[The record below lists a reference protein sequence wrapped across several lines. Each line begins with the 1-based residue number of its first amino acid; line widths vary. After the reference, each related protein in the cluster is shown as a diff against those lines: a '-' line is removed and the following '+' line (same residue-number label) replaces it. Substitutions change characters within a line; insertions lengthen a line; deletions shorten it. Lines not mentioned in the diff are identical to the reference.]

1 MDPSDSAVPPPKNSE
16 SRRGL
21 SIGLLIS
28 LGVTISMLL
37 VAATIL
43 VLGWNSARTA
53 LIDTAERTA
62 NDTGQLINARARVL
76 LEPTQSTLRQVS
88 FDPIVDARTLSQR
101 IDRLYVLS
109 EVLTVN
115 PMISAIYV
123 GYDNGEF
130 LLARPLDNAAIR
142 ARFKAPGGANFMVQ
156 ARTRQNNGKILG
168 EYIFFDANSLIEERR
183 AIPEY
188 QFDPRERPWYKTANE
203 TTDSVL
209 SSPYVFF
216 TTQQVGVTLSRLSRS
231 GKSVVGIDMV
241 LDDIS
246 TTLGSLKLSSNSELA
261 LVNDKD
267 EILAYPQMERVLLQ
281 GSNGFTFKKV
291 AEFDS
296 PPLQGLQAAA
306 PAPGKVKFF
315 DVAGV
320 ETLGIKLPFDIW
332 AGSEMHLLITA
343 PVEDLLGDLPQKR
356 RSILWTIA
364 VLLAILLPLGWWAG
378 SRIGHSLDSLGA
390 LAKRIGHFDF
400 SGQETRDS
408 RIREVNNLNGVMLG
422 MSNTIQSF
430 LQLSHRMAVEPDMEK
445 MLHAVLRQLVSAT
458 RCSDAAVF
466 LWNADEHRMQL
477 HTLVGDEKSK
487 FEESFAYSPQQQPR
501 VGSHAIQNGEL
512 QLELELRGRNG
523 HLQGMLVLI
532 HPVDSAHAESA
543 FREFASQL
551 SGSLAVSIETRQL
564 IEAQKNLLD
573 AVIRLM
579 ADAID
584 AKSPYTGG
592 HCERGPELATMLVDR
607 LAAENQGRYA
617 DFHMTDD
624 ERYEFYLGAWLHDCG
639 KVTSPEHIVDKATK
653 LEVIYNRI
661 HEVRM
666 RFEVLWR
673 DAEIA
678 HLQRVAAGEPADI
691 SLASRDARHQQ
702 LRDDFAFVAECNVG
716 GEFMADAALERLK
729 TIASQTWQRHFDDSL
744 GLASEEARRLTTSRA
759 EQPSLPASEY
769 LLADRD
775 DHVVAWEG
783 KRPPVQKGDPAN
795 IYGFDMKLPKNKQNM
810 GELYNLSIRRGTLTE
825 EDRFKIN
832 DHIVQTYIMLRELPW
847 PQTLKRVPEIAAT
860 HHEKMDGKG
869 YPRGLGAE
877 QLTLIDRVMALAD
890 IFEALTAADRPY
902 KSPKNLTES
911 LRIMAFMC
919 KDQHLDVDLFRY
931 FLHSR
936 LWQDYA
942 QRFMNADQIDAVDIA
957 AIEKLLPTASQSE
970 AVPA

>member
-1 MDPSDSAVPPPKNSE
+1 MNRSSTTGSQPQTAE
-16 SRRGL
+16 LRRGFP
-21 SIGLLIS
+21 IGLLIS
-28 LGVTISMLL
+28 LGVIVSMLL

-43 VLGWNSARTA
+43 VLGWNSARSA

-62 NDTGQLINARARVL
+62 NDTSQLINARARVL
-76 LEPTQSTLRQVS
+76 LEPTQSTLRQIS
-88 FDPIVDARTLSQR
+88 FDPIVHARTLPQR
-101 IDRLYVLS
+101 IERIYVLS

-130 LLARPLDNAAIR
+130 LLARPLDTASVR

-156 ARTRQNNGKILG
+156 ARTRQANGKVVG
-168 EYIFFDANSLIEERR
+168 EYIFFDANAVIEERR
-183 AIPEY
+183 IIPEY
-188 QFDPRERPWYKTANE
+188 QFDPRERTWYKAANE
-203 TTDSVL
+203 TTESVL
-209 SSPYVFF
+209 SQPYVFF
-216 TTQQVGVTLSRLSRS
+216 STQQVGVTLSRLSRS

-246 TTLGSLKLSSNSELA
+246 MTLGTLKLSKNSELA

-267 EILAYPQMERVLLQ
+267 EILAYPDMERVLMR
-281 GSNGFTFKKV
+281 GADGFTFKKV
-291 AEFDS
+291 SEFDS
-296 PPLQGLQAAA
+296 TSLQQLQATA
-306 PAPGKVKFF
+306 PVPGNVKFF
-315 DVAGV
+315 DVAGK
-320 ETLGIKLPFDIW
+320 ETLGIRLPFDVW
-332 AGSEMHLLITA
+332 AGTEMHLLITA
-343 PVEDLLGDLPQKR
+343 PVEDLLGDLPRKR
-356 RSILWTIA
+356 KSILWTIVA
-364 VLLAILLPLGWWAG
+364 MLAMLLPLGWWAG

-408 RIREVNNLNGVMLG
+408 RIKEVNDLNGVMLG
-422 MSNTIQSF
+422 MSHTIQSF
-430 LQLSHRMAVEPDMEK
+430 LQLSQRMAAEPDMEK
-445 MLHAVLRQLVSAT
+445 MLNAVLRQLVSAT

-466 LWNADEHRMQL
+466 LWDADTHRMCL
-477 HTLVGDEKSK
+477 HTVVGDDRSK
-487 FEESFAYSPQQQPR
+487 FEESFAYSPGQAPR
-501 VGSHAIQNGEL
+501 AAPPRAIRNGEL
-512 QLELELRGRNG
+512 QLELRGRNG
-523 HLQGMLVLI
+523 HLQGVLALV
-532 HPVDSAHAESA
+532 HPVDSAHVESA
-543 FREFASQL
+543 FLEFARQL

-592 HCERGPELATMLVDR
+592 HCERVPELATMLVDR

-617 DFHMTDD
+617 DFRLTDD

-661 HEVRM
+661 HEIRM

-678 HLQRVAAGEPADI
+678 HLQRVAAGNPVDI
-691 SLASRDARHQQ
+691 SQATRDAQRQQ
-702 LRDDFAFVAECNVG
+702 LRNDFAFVAECNVG
-716 GEFMADAALERLK
+716 GEFMADSALERLQ
-729 TIASQTWQRHFDDSL
+729 TIAAQTWQRHFDDSL
-744 GLASEEARRLTTSRA
+744 GLASEEARRVNASRT
-759 EQPSLPASEY
+759 EQPSLPATEQ
-769 LLADRD
+769 LLANRP
-775 DHVVAWEG
+775 DHIVAWEG
-783 KRPPVQKGDPAN
+783 KRPPVEKGDPAN
-795 IYGFDMKLPKNKQNM
+795 IYGFDMKLPKHKQNM

-832 DHIVQTYIMLRELPW
+832 DHIVQTYIMLRGLPW
-847 PQTLKRVPEIAAT
+847 PQALKRVPEIAAT
-860 HHEKMDGKG
+860 HHEKVDGKG
-869 YPRGLGAE
+869 YPRCLGAD
-877 QLTLIDRVMALAD
+877 QLTVIDRAMALAD

-902 KSPKNLTES
+902 KPPKTLTES

-919 KDQHLDVDLFRY
+919 KDQHLDVELFRY

-936 LWQDYA
+936 MWQDYA
-942 QRFMNADQIDAVDIA
+942 QRFMHADQIDTVDIA
-957 AIEKLLPTASQSE
+957 AIEKLLPAPSQPDATS
-970 AVPA
+970 A